1 MHKRKKAP
9 PKNEA
14 IKHSSVTRHVS
25 LHLLLIVHDF
35 THFHA
40 YIHPFVMNFRTPFSF
55 LYPIQLNFLWF
66 IFGVGKSC
74 GLWWEYAV
82 PAKNPWL
89 HLPVFYTLLCS
100 ALWKRGLGLGMFLLT
115 ERKRKFQPEFIFHL
129 SCMGFDKGCSL
140 VLGRLL
146 KRKWMTFEPQSHL
159 WCSWH
164 KTIITQ
170 TPLH

>member
-1 MHKRKKAP
+1 MP
-9 PKNEA
+9 
-14 IKHSSVTRHVS
+14 
-25 LHLLLIVHDF
+25 
-35 THFHA
+35 
-40 YIHPFVMNFRTPFSF
+40 IHCFVMNFRTPFSF

-74 GLWWEYAV
+74 GLWWEYTV

-146 KRKWMTFEPQSHL
+146 KRKWTTFEPTRL
-159 WCSWH
+159 LC
-164 KTIITQ
+164 KTRHMSGLMWLMMLTSFLLLSPSRYQ
-170 TPLH
+170 QPRLFD

>member
-1 MHKRKKAP
+1 MLHILVPHFAQIHAQKSNKKKGGGGLLNTAQSL
-9 PKNEA
+9 NMFLSTSCSLLA
-14 IKHSSVTRHVS
+14 ISHIFTPIHS
-25 LHLLLIVHDF
+25 
-35 THFHA
+35 
-40 YIHPFVMNFRTPFSF
+40 FVMNFRTPFSF

-66 IFGVGKSC
+66 IFGVGKSS

-140 VLGRLL
+140 VL
-146 KRKWMTFEPQSHL
+146 WD
-159 WCSWH
+159 
-164 KTIITQ
+164 I
-170 TPLH
+170 